1 MKLLIVILLLI
12 TSVVYGQKVQPKIA
26 VDFFPREYHLT
37 FQNPMNNSVFSVD
50 HGDFRTR
57 LGAEFTYKKA
67 SAYFDQHIYMDY
79 AGGAFDPTQAYWY
92 VGVTYKWKFFN
103 FKAEH
108 LCVHPI
114 STYSNQWRT
123 KYYGGYNMIS
133 VSYGY

>member
-1 MKLLIVILLLI
+1 MRIITFIFLLLA
-12 TSVVYGQKVQPKIA
+12 SSAFAQKIQPKIA
-26 VDFFPREYHLT
+26 VDYFQRKYHLT
-37 FQNPMNNSVFSVD
+37 FENPNTNDVFSVY

-57 LGAEFTYKKA
+57 LGAELTYKKA
-67 SAYFDQHIYMDY
+67 SIYFDQHLYMNKS
-79 AGGAFDPTQAYWY
+79 GLSFDPTQAYWY
-92 VGVTYKWKFFN
+92 VGATYKWKFLN

-108 LCVHPI
+108 LCIHPI